1 MTEDP
6 YPDYMRESIEK
17 VEKTRDKRA
26 KETLD
31 HCSPD
36 EITDVLDK
44 FHPDFIKEQKTKIR
58 FGVSKGE
65 VVPLEVAKIVETK
78 SVLNPKAI
86 DLMKIDFDVEVLIV
100 GGGGAGANAALWA
113 MKSGVKPENILIV
126 TKLRMGD
133 SNTT

>member
-6 YPDYMRESIEK
+6 YPDYMRESINK

-26 KETLD
+26 KETID

-44 FHPDFIKEQKTKIR
+44 FHPDFIKEQKTKLR

-65 VVPLEVAKIVETK
+65 VVPLE
-78 SVLNPKAI
+78 
-86 DLMKIDFDVEVLIV
+86 
-100 GGGGAGANAALWA
+100 
-113 MKSGVKPENILIV
+113 
-126 TKLRMGD
+126 
-133 SNTT
+133 